1 MQDMMNTLILQKN
14 AFIENGA
21 PDINL
26 RKDRLTRAINLL
38 VENRSELTQAINED
52 FGNRSQDQSDF
63 TDILSSIDALKHAQ
77 KHIDKWMKPERR
89 KAAFPLGLMGAKS
102 TIQIGPKGSVG
113 VVSPWNFPI
122 SLLFMPLAGIL
133 AAGNQAILKPSEF
146 TPKTSTLIE
155 QLIAKYFDPLEVAIF
170 TGGPEVGAEFSKLP
184 FDHLV
189 FTGATSIAKHVMRAA
204 AENLV
209 PLTLELGG
217 KSPTLVGS
225 SANFEVATHRIMA
238 AKTLNAGQ
246 ICLAPDYVYLPEGN
260 VGNFVNQAKISV
272 ARLYDGLRD
281 NDDYASLISQRH
293 YDRLRGY
300 IDDAKVKGAT
310 IIEINPKDENFKQ
323 QPHFKMP
330 PTLIL
335 NPTDDMLVMQDEI
348 FGPLLPI
355 KTYTSI
361 QQAINFVNEG
371 NRPLALYYFGEDKV
385 EEAHVLSSTVSGGA
399 TINDCIFHC
408 AQEDLPFGG
417 IGPSGMGVYHGIDG
431 FYEFSHRKSVYRQ
444 IKNDKVL
451 SMFRPPY
458 GEGIKKQMDKMIKN

>member
-1 MQDMMNTLILQKN
+1 
-14 AFIENGA
+14 
-21 PDINL
+21 
-26 RKDRLTRAINLL
+26 
-38 VENRSELTQAINED
+38 
-52 FGNRSQDQSDF
+52 
-63 TDILSSIDALKHAQ
+63 
-77 KHIDKWMKPERR
+77 
-89 KAAFPLGLMGAKS
+89 MGAKS

-146 TPKTSTLIE
+146 TPKTSALIE
-155 QLIAKYFDPLEVAIF
+155 QLIAKYFDPLEVASF

-217 KSPTLVGS
+217 KSPTLIGS
-225 SANFEVATHRIMA
+225 SANFEVATHRIIA

-246 ICLAPDYVYLPEGN
+246 I
-260 VGNFVNQAKISV
+260 
-272 ARLYDGLRD
+272 
-281 NDDYASLISQRH
+281 ASLISQRH
-293 YDRLRGY
+293 YDRLKGY
-300 IDDAKVKGAT
+300 IDDAKVKGAI
-310 IIEINPKDENFKQ
+310 IIEVNPQNENFEQ
-323 QPHFKMP
+323 QPHYKIP

-335 NPTDDMLVMQDEI
+335 NPTDDMLVVQDEI

-355 KTYTSI
+355 KTYASI
-361 QQAINFVNEG
+361 QEAINFVNKG
-371 NRPLALYYFGEDKV
+371 DRPLALYYFGEDKA
-385 EEAHVLSSTVSGGA
+385 EEAHVLESTMSGGV

-431 FYEFSHRKSVYRQ
+431 FYEFSHRKSVYHQ

-451 SMFRPPY
+451 SIFRPPY
-458 GEGIKKQMDKMIKN
+458 GEGIKKQMNKMIKN